1 MSSILIWEI
10 LALNTYFEEIDFI
23 LLKWNNR
30 EAENFKDLVDENLL
44 RLAKNPEIVVFKV
57 KLNSYSLII
66 SKQTILYYDYN
77 SESNQINLLLFW
89 NTLKNPAD
97 LIKLL

>member
-1 MSSILIWEI
+1 MKSILIWEFI
-10 LALNTYFEEIDFI
+10 ALNTYFEEIDFI
-23 LLKWNNR
+23 LKKWNNR
-30 EAENFKDLVDENLL
+30 EAENFKDLVDKNLK
-44 RLAKNPEIVVFKV
+44 RLDKNPEIGVFIV

-77 SESNQINLLLFW
+77 SDSNQINLLLFW

>member
-23 LLKWNNR
+23 LLKWNKR
-30 EAENFKDLVDENLL
+30 EAENFKDLVDKNLE
-44 RLAKNPEIVVFKV
+44 RLAKNPEIGVFKV

-77 SESNQINLLLFW
+77 SENNQINLLLFW
-89 NTLKNPAD
+89 NTLKNPVD

>member
-1 MSSILIWEI
+1 MSSILIWEL
-10 LALNTYFEEIDFI
+10 LALNAYFEEIDFI
-23 LLKWNNR
+23 LLKWNKR
-30 EAENFKDLVDENLL
+30 EAKNFKNLVVENLE
-44 RLAKNPEIVVFKV
+44 RLAKNPEIGVFIV
-57 KLNSYSLII
+57 KHNSYSLMI

>member
-23 LLKWNNR
+23 LLKWNKR
-30 EAENFKDLVDENLL
+30 EVENFKDLVDKNLE
-44 RLAKNPEIVVFKV
+44 RLAKNPEIGVFKV

-77 SESNQINLLLFW
+77 SENNQINLLLFW
-89 NTLKNPAD
+89 NTLKNPVD

>member
-1 MSSILIWEI
+1 MSSILIWEL

-30 EAENFKDLVDENLL
+30 EAENFKDLVDKNLE
-44 RLAKNPEIVVFKV
+44 RLAKNPEIGVFKV

-66 SKQTILYYDYN
+66 SKQTILYYN